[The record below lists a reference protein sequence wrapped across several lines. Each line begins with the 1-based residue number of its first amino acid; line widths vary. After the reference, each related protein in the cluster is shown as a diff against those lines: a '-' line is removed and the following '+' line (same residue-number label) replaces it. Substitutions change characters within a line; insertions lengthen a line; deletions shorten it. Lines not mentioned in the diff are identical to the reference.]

1 MQTTSSP
8 TQIIQEL
15 QRLIQENQRGNNAL
29 YDAEIELADAEAE
42 LDRVE
47 NKAFIARDG
56 TVADR
61 TALARL
67 EANEVRLKRDLKR
80 IERDRIKQKI
90 RAIESAMTATQ
101 TMSKMLDLESR
112 L

>member
-1 MQTTSSP
+1 MSSSP
-8 TQIIQEL
+8 THIIQEL

-47 NKAFIARDG
+47 NKTFLSKEG
-56 TVADR
+56 TIADR
-61 TALARL
+61 TALAKL
-67 EANEVRLKRDLKR
+67 ETNELRLKRDLKKA
-80 IERDRIKQKI
+80 ERDRIKQKI
-90 RAIESAMTATQ
+90 RAIESALTATQ